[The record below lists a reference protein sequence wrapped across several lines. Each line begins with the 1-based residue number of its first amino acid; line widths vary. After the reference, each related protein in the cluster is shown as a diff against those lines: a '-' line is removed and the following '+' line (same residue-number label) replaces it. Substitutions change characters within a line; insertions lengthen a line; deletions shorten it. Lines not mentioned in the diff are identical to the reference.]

1 MATRLMFFAH
11 GVGAH
16 LIFLAT
22 FLYAV
27 AFVGGFVVPMLL
39 PGRRSLSKDDT
50 HVITRKPGAA
60 TVGAFVIMSA
70 LAPAMLAADDQFHA
84 QHGSGQR
91 QAAASSRSY
100 ASPPSGSAT

>member
-11 GVGAH
+11 GVRAH

-27 AFVGGFVVPMLL
+27 AFVGGFVVPILL
-39 PGRRSLSKDDT
+39 PARRSLSKDDT

-60 TVGAFVIMSA
+60 TVGAF
-70 LAPAMLAADDQFHA
+70 
-84 QHGSGQR
+84 GS
-91 QAAASSRSY
+91 
-100 ASPPSGSAT
+100 